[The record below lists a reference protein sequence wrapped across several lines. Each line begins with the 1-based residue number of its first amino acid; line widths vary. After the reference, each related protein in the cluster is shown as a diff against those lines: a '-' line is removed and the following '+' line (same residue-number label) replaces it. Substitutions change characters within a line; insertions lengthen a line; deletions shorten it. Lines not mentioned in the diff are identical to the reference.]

1 MRRLT
6 IPILLA
12 LVFTAG
18 CARRAKTKPVGTLA
32 ELHNVKPD
40 VQEVKVDQGLDQAM
54 EHYRQFLKETPES
67 TMSPEA
73 MRRLADL
80 EIEKQYGIHTGDAKP
95 KDMAAPQPAQAGAS
109 AQTNSPKPTTAAA
122 GASRRESD
130 QDF

>member
-6 IPILLA
+6 IAVVLA

-18 CARRAKTKPVGTLA
+18 CAKRAKKPVGTLA

-40 VQEVKVDQGLDQAM
+40 VQEVKVEQGLDQAM
-54 EHYRQFLKETPES
+54 EHYRRFLKETPES

-95 KDMAAPQPAQAGAS
+95 KEMAAPERAKAPRS
-109 AQTNSPKPTTAAA
+109 TSTTPAA
-122 GASRRESD
+122 GARQKPAESPESH
-130 QDF
+130 